1 MTGKRPQH
9 TRHKQARQQ
18 AEKAGRQAE
27 LWVSLYLQLTGHR
40 ILARRFKTT
49 SGEIDLI
56 ARRGKTL
63 IFVEVKQRT
72 QAKHAVD
79 PVTARSEE
87 RIIRA
92 GEIFLS
98 RYPTFVERDYALR
111 YDLVIVAGRF
121 ALTHRRDVFRGW

>member
-1 MTGKRPQH
+1 M
-9 TRHKQARQQ
+9 
-18 AEKAGRQAE
+18 
-27 LWVSLYLQLTGHR
+27 SLYLQLTGHR
-40 ILARRFKTT
+40 ILARRFKTP

-63 IFVEVKQRT
+63 IFVEVKQRRRT
-72 QAKHAVD
+72 DPAED

-98 RYPTFVERDYALR
+98 RHPTFVERAYALR
-111 YDLVIVAGRF
+111 YDLVIVSGRF